1 MRPYL
6 TLYKKELK
14 IISPEVMD
22 LLMKQPWPGNVR
34 ELENILVQGI
44 LYSKENIIDLPDIPL
59 KNGDGEKICFP
70 GFDIDSIAALP
81 YKEAKEKMLHEFNH
95 DYIGA
100 KLSMNKG
107 NITQAAKQC
116 SMDRQALQQIIKR
129 FNIDPDNF
137 R

>member
-1 MRPYL
+1 
-6 TLYKKELK
+6 
-14 IISPEVMD
+14 MD

-44 LYSKENIIDLPDIPL
+44 LYSKENTIDLADIPL
-59 KNGDGEKICFP
+59 QETDKKQYCLK
-70 GFDIDSIAALP
+70 GFDCNSIAVLP
-81 YKEAKEKMLHEFNH
+81 YKDAKEKLLQEFNY

-100 KLSMNKG
+100 KLSMTNG

-116 SMDRQALQQIIKR
+116 NMDRQALQQIMKR
-129 FNIDPDNF
+129 YGIDPAHF